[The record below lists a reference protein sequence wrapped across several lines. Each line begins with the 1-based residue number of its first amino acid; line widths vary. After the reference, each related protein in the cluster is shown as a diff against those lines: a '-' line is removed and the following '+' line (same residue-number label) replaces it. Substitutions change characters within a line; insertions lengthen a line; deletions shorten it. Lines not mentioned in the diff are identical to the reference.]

1 VCIIGWVGSC
11 QLPKLPCCFPFTVL
25 MESLVLDVMVM
36 FYATR
41 VELSFAFDSLHEQV
55 HARCDLLVWI
65 PQICGL
71 FM

>member
-1 VCIIGWVGSC
+1 
-11 QLPKLPCCFPFTVL
+11 

-36 FYATR
+36 SYAPH
-41 VELSFAFDSLHEQV
+41 VELSFDFDSLHEQV
-55 HARCDLLVWI
+55 LARCDLLVWI